1 MDRPRVDRRRKAPIE
16 QHSGEVEL
24 RGQAEL
30 GRPVGALQLQPVT
43 EVVADVFV
51 AVVVLR
57 RVCWRDAVDF
67 ELEYS
72 KEQACLLQY
81 GDTGSLS

>member
-1 MDRPRVDRRRKAPIE
+1 MHRPRVDRRREAPIE

-24 RGQAEL
+24 CGQAKL

-57 RVCWRDAVDF
+57 RVCWRDAF
-67 ELEYS
+67 EFTT
-72 KEQACLLQY
+72 K
-81 GDTGSLS
+81 